1 MATPRKDELISCSAE
16 LSAQGCSDALSMKG
30 CKLPA
35 AAEACLA
42 EAAPCLAEYFEEANS
57 APGVRGVWDGM
68 DVSAADVERAVPL
81 LAVLGYEDWEI
92 AELHADAMT
101 LGMEEV
107 MRHLPADV
115 GLRPRAALVRVL
127 GKVTPIA

>member
-1 MATPRKDELISCSAE
+1 MATPTKDELISCSAE
-16 LSAQGCSDALSMKG
+16 RSAQGCSDAQASSCDNEG

-42 EAAPCLAEYFEEANS
+42 EAEEAKKEPRVLCMWRPWGS
-57 APGVRGVWDGM
+57 MV
-68 DVSAADVERAVPL
+68 VSEEDWERALPL

-92 AELHADAMT
+92 AELHRDAMT
-101 LGMEEV
+101 LGIKEV
-107 MRHLPADV
+107 LRHLPADV

>member
-1 MATPRKDELISCSAE
+1 MATPTKDERDSE
-16 LSAQGCSDALSMKG
+16 G

-42 EAAPCLAEYFEEANS
+42 EAEEANS
-57 APGVRGVWDGM
+57 ERVFCMVRPWGTMV
-68 DVSAADVERAVPL
+68 VSAADWERALPL
-81 LAVLGYEDWEI
+81 LAVLGYEEWEI
-92 AELHADAMT
+92 AELHRDAKT
-101 LGMEEV
+101 LGMHV
-107 MRHLPADV
+107 VLRHLPADV